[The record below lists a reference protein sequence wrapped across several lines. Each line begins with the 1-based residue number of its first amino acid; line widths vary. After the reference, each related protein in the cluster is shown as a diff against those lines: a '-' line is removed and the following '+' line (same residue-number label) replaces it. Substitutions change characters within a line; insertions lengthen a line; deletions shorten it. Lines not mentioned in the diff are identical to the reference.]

1 MNSFDIFNGD
11 ADGLCGITQLR
22 LANPKRSTC
31 VTGVKRN
38 NILLNDVRL
47 SANSQLTVVDISL
60 HSNLR
65 GLTQALDQGCSVEW
79 FDHHHPGVIPKHR
92 NLVTHID
99 TDPHVCSS
107 LIINKLLKNRFA
119 HWAIV
124 AAFGDNL
131 KESAYS
137 LATTFGTPQVKIDV
151 LKDLG
156 VCINYNSYGACIEDL
171 HYHPETLYNIMQEF
185 DEPMNLV
192 AETDILPTLKAHY
205 EADLTSARN
214 IPVKAINDYVA
225 IAILPNTKWARR
237 INGLYA
243 NTLSNHF
250 PDRAHAILIE
260 KSDGYTASIRA
271 PQNNPLNAHQV
282 ALKFET
288 GGGRHTAAGIQ
299 HLPADQISYLE
310 GELTRHYCPH

>member
-1 MNSFDIFNGD
+1 MTSFDIFNGD

-22 LANPKRSTC
+22 LANPKHSTC
-31 VTGVKRN
+31 ITGVKRN
-38 NILLNDVRL
+38 NILLNDARL

-65 GLTQALDQGCSVEW
+65 GLTRALDQECSVEW

-107 LIINKLLKNRFA
+107 LIINKLLNNRFA
-119 HWAIV
+119 RWAIV

-131 KESAYS
+131 EESAYS
-137 LATTFGTPQVKIDV
+137 LAATCDTPEVTIDV

-214 IPVKAINDYVA
+214 TPIKAINDYVA

-237 INGLYA
+237 ISGIYA
-243 NTLSNHF
+243 NTLSNRF

-260 KSDGYTASIRA
+260 KSDGYTVSIRA
-271 PQNNPLNAHQV
+271 PKANPVNAQMV

-299 HLPADQISYLE
+299 HFTADQTNKLVH
-310 GELTRHYCPH
+310 ELTQQYFIH

>member
-1 MNSFDIFNGD
+1 MTSFDIFNGD

-22 LANPKRSTC
+22 LANPKHSTC
-31 VTGVKRN
+31 ITGVKRN
-38 NILLNDVRL
+38 NILLNDARL

-107 LIINKLLKNRFA
+107 LIINKLLNNRFA
-119 HWAIV
+119 RWAIV

-131 KESAYS
+131 EESAYS
-137 LATTFGTPQVKIDV
+137 LAATCDTPEVTIDV

-214 IPVKAINDYVA
+214 TPIKAINDYVA

-237 INGLYA
+237 ISGIYA

-260 KSDGYTASIRA
+260 KSDGYTVSIRA
-271 PQNNPLNAHQV
+271 PKANPVNAQMV

-299 HLPADQISYLE
+299 HFTADQTNKLVH
-310 GELTRHYCPH
+310 ELTQQYFIH

>member
-1 MNSFDIFNGD
+1 
-11 ADGLCGITQLR
+11 
-22 LANPKRSTC
+22 
-31 VTGVKRN
+31 
-38 NILLNDVRL
+38 
-47 SANSQLTVVDISL
+47 VVDISL
-60 HSNLR
+60 HSNLS
-65 GLTQALDQGCSVEW
+65 GLTQALDKGCSVEW
-79 FDHHHPGVIPKHR
+79 FDHHHPGVIPENP
-92 NLVTHID
+92 NLITHID
-99 TDPHVCSS
+99 TDPYVCSS
-107 LIINKLLKNRFA
+107 LIINKFLKNRFP

-131 KESAYS
+131 EESAYS
-137 LATTFGTPQVKIDV
+137 LASTCGMPQVTIDA
-151 LKDLG
+151 LRDLG
-156 VCINYNSYGACIEDL
+156 VCINYNSYGTCIEDL

-214 IPVKAINDYVA
+214 APVTAINDYVA
-225 IAILPNTKWARR
+225 IAILPNAKWARR

-243 NTLSNHF
+243 NALSNHF
-250 PDRAHAILIE
+250 PNRAHAILIE
-260 KSDGYTASIRA
+260 KSDGYTVSIRA

-299 HLPADQISYLE
+299 HLPTDQISYLE
-310 GELTRHYCPH
+310 DELTRHYRSR

>member
-22 LANPKRSTC
+22 LANPKQSTC

-38 NILLNDVRL
+38 NILLNDARL
-47 SANSQLTVVDISL
+47 SGNSQLTVVDISL

-65 GLTQALDQGCSVEW
+65 GLTRALDQECSVEW

-99 TDPHVCSS
+99 TDPRVCSS
-107 LIINKLLKNRFA
+107 LIINKLLNNRFA

-131 KESAYS
+131 EESAYS
-137 LATTFGTPQVKIDV
+137 LATTCGTPQVTIDV

-185 DEPMNLV
+185 DEPMSLV

-205 EADLTSARN
+205 EADLTYARN
-214 IPVKAINDYVA
+214 TPVKVINEYVA

-237 INGLYA
+237 INGIYA

-260 KSDGYTASIRA
+260 KSDGYTVSIRA
-271 PQNNPLNAHQV
+271 PKANPVNAQVV

-288 GGGRHTAAGIQ
+288 GGGRHAAAGIQ
-299 HLPADQISYLE
+299 HFTADEINKLVH
-310 GELTRHYCPH
+310 ELTQQYFIH

>member
-1 MNSFDIFNGD
+1 
-11 ADGLCGITQLR
+11 
-22 LANPKRSTC
+22 
-31 VTGVKRN
+31 
-38 NILLNDVRL
+38 
-47 SANSQLTVVDISL
+47 VVDISL

-107 LIINKLLKNRFA
+107 LIINKLLNNRFA
-119 HWAIV
+119 RWAIV

-131 KESAYS
+131 EESAYS
-137 LATTFGTPQVKIDV
+137 LAATCGTPEVTIDV

-156 VCINYNSYGACIEDL
+156 VCINYNSYGAYIEDL

-214 IPVKAINDYVA
+214 TPIKAINDYVA

-237 INGLYA
+237 ISGIYA

-260 KSDGYTASIRA
+260 KSDGYTVSIRA
-271 PQNNPLNAHQV
+271 PKANPVNAQMV

-299 HLPADQISYLE
+299 HFTADQTNKLVH
-310 GELTRHYCPH
+310 ELTQQYFIH

>member
-1 MNSFDIFNGD
+1 MTSFDIFNGD

-22 LANPKRSTC
+22 LANPKHSTC
-31 VTGVKRN
+31 ITGVKRN
-38 NILLNDVRL
+38 NILLNDARL

-107 LIINKLLKNRFA
+107 LIINKLLNNRFA
-119 HWAIV
+119 RWAIV

-131 KESAYS
+131 EESAYS
-137 LATTFGTPQVKIDV
+137 LAATCGTPEVTIDV

-156 VCINYNSYGACIEDL
+156 VCINYNSYGAYIEDL

-214 IPVKAINDYVA
+214 TPIKAINDYVA

-237 INGLYA
+237 ISGIYA

-260 KSDGYTASIRA
+260 KSDGYTVSIRA
-271 PQNNPLNAHQV
+271 PKANPVNAQMV

-299 HLPADQISYLE
+299 HFTADQTNKLVH
-310 GELTRHYCPH
+310 ELTQQYFIH

>member
-1 MNSFDIFNGD
+1 MNNFDIFNGD

-22 LANPKRSTC
+22 LAYPRQTTLI
-31 VTGVKRN
+31 TGVKRDN
-38 NILLNDVRL
+38 VLLNNVIL
-47 SANSQLTVVDISL
+47 SENSQLTVVDISL
-60 HSNLR
+60 HSNLS
-65 GLTQALDQGCSVEW
+65 GLTSALEKGCSVEW
-79 FDHHHPGVIPKHR
+79 FDHHHPGLIPEHP

-99 TDPHVCSS
+99 TDPALCSS

-131 KESAYS
+131 QESACA
-137 LATTFGTPQVKIDV
+137 LAASRGVPKVTLDV

-171 HYHPETLYNIMQEF
+171 HYHPETLCNMMQQF
-185 DEPMNLV
+185 NEPMSLV
-192 AETDILPTLKAHY
+192 AETDLLPTLKAHY
-205 EADLTSARN
+205 EEDLTSARGT
-214 IPVKAINDYVA
+214 PVKVINEYLALV
-225 IAILPNTKWARR
+225 ILPNSKWSRR

-243 NTLSNHF
+243 NELFNQF

-260 KSDGYTASIRA
+260 KGDGYTVSIRA
-271 PQNNPLNAHQV
+271 PKTNPFNAHLV

-299 HLPADQISYLE
+299 YLTADQTNDLIDELNRQYL
-310 GELTRHYCPH
+310 PH

>member
-1 MNSFDIFNGD
+1 MTSFDIFNGD

-22 LANPKRSTC
+22 LANPKHSTC
-31 VTGVKRN
+31 ITGVKRN
-38 NILLNDVRL
+38 NILLNDARL

-107 LIINKLLKNRFA
+107 LIINKLLNNRFA
-119 HWAIV
+119 RWAIV

-131 KESAYS
+131 EESAYS
-137 LATTFGTPQVKIDV
+137 LAATCDTPEVTIDV

-185 DEPMNLV
+185 EEPMNLV

-214 IPVKAINDYVA
+214 TPIKAINDYVA

-237 INGLYA
+237 ISGIYA
-243 NTLSNHF
+243 NTLSNRF

-260 KSDGYTASIRA
+260 KSDGYTVSIRA
-271 PQNNPLNAHQV
+271 PKANPVNAQMV

-299 HLPADQISYLE
+299 HFTADQTNKLVH
-310 GELTRHYCPH
+310 ELTQQYFIH